1 MEKLFSFLKSKTFL
15 ANSVLAVV
23 FFAVLVGGTQM
34 FLRSC
39 THHGEAIA
47 VPNLNGMSLSE
58 AEILLMDAEL
68 AFKVIDSAEF
78 NPNIPLGAVI
88 DQYPAE
94 GALVKSGRQI
104 LLTINPFTVHKIELP
119 NVIDKTLRRAVY
131 DLESKG
137 FVVGERIY
145 KPDLA
150 RDVILGMQ
158 VDETDVKPGDKYV
171 RGTVINLLVGT
182 GIGDERIVVPY
193 LRWLTAEEAKTK
205 LIGLSLNSG
214 LIIYD
219 DEVTDTLTAL
229 VYKQTPGPTHEAV
242 LPLGAT
248 IDLWLTNDSTKIP
261 NDSLAFKQPI
271 LNPDSTQ
278 FDAEGDPIF

>member
-1 MEKLFSFLKSKTFL
+1 MEKIFSFLKSKTFV
-15 ANSVLAVV
+15 ANGVLAILFFVV
-23 FFAVLVGGTQM
+23 LIVGTQF

-39 THHGEAIA
+39 THHGEAIR
-47 VPNLNGMSLSE
+47 VPKLNGLSLSE
-58 AEILLMDAEL
+58 AEVLLLDADLE
-68 AFKVIDSAEF
+68 FRVIDSAEF
-78 NPNIPLGAVI
+78 DPNIPLGAVI

-94 GALVKSGRQI
+94 GASVKSGRQI

-119 NVIDKTLRRAVY
+119 NIIDKTLRRAVY

-150 RDVILGMQ
+150 RDVILGMKVGENDAQ
-158 VDETDVKPGDKYV
+158 PGDKHV
-171 RGTVINLLVGT
+171 RGTVVNLIVGT

-193 LRWLTAEEAKTK
+193 LRWLTAKEAKAK
-205 LIGLSLNSG
+205 LIALSLNSG
-214 LIIYD
+214 LTIYD
-219 DEVTDTLTAL
+219 DEVTDTLIAL

-261 NDSLAFKQPI
+261 NDSLAFKQAI
-271 LNPDSTQ
+271 LKPDSTQ
-278 FDAEGDPIF
+278 FDAEGDSPF

>member
-1 MEKLFSFLKSKTFL
+1 MEKFISFLKSKTFL
-15 ANSVLAVV
+15 ANSVLAIL
-23 FFAVLVGGTQM
+23 FFAALIGVTQVV
-34 FLRSC
+34 LRSC
-39 THHGEAIA
+39 THHGEAIE
-47 VPNLNGMSLSE
+47 VPKLNGLSLNE
-58 AEILLMDAEL
+58 AKIILKDAEL
-68 AFKVIDSAEF
+68 DFRVIDSAEF
-78 NPNIPLGAVI
+78 NPDIPLGAVI
-88 DQYPAE
+88 EQYPAP

-119 NVIDKTLRRAVY
+119 NIIDKTLRRAVY

-150 RDVILGMQ
+150 RDVILAMKIGAAYA
-158 VDETDVKPGDKYV
+158 KPGEKYV
-171 RGTVINLLVGT
+171 RGTVINLIVGT
-182 GIGDERIVVPY
+182 GIGDERIAVPY
-193 LRWLTAEEAKTK
+193 LRWLTAREAKAK
-205 LIGLSLNSG
+205 LIGLSLSSG

-229 VYKQTPGPTHEAV
+229 VYKQTPGPTREAV
-242 LPLGAT
+242 LPLGAI

-261 NDSLAFKQPI
+261 NDSLVFKQPI

-278 FDAEGDPIF
+278 IDAEGDSPF